1 MNKTNINLDWCN
13 HISNIMYELDI
24 KDISICPGS
33 RNTPLAIAFTN
44 NPNFRCTSHI
54 DERSAAFFALGI
66 SKKNEHPSVIISTS
80 GTAVA
85 NFFPA
90 VIEASFSKTP
100 LIVITADR
108 PSYLV
113 NTGEN
118 QTINQQ
124 NIFGDYIRKF
134 ENIFFLISFCCEIKL
149 VGF

>member
-1 MNKTNINLDWCN
+1 MSNTNINLTWCN
-13 HISNIMYELDI
+13 HLSNIMNKLGI
-24 KDISICPGS
+24 KDICICPGS
-33 RNTPLAIAFTN
+33 RNAPLIVAFTDN
-44 NPNFRCTSHI
+44 SKFQCTSHV

-66 SKKNEHPSVIISTS
+66 SKKNNTPSIIISTS

-90 VIEASFSKTP
+90 VIESSLSKTP

-108 PSYLV
+108 PPYLT

-124 NIFGDYIRKF
+124 NIFGDYVRKF
-134 ENIFFLISFCCEIKL
+134 ENL
-149 VGF
+149 VFDPTIYMKIHI